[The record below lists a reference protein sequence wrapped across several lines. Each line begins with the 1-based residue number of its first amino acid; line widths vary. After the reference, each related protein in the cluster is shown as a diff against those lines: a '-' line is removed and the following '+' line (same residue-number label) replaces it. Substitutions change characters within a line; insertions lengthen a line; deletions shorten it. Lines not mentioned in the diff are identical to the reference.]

1 MTVLVRYLP
10 GRLDERIPVPVQ
22 RKIVFHGREGGN
34 RGKLVFET
42 TDGKRQE
49 VSLDDCSPLMSKQKK
64 ITMWLK
70 MAGLIVLL
78 IAFFAGGYGIALEAF
93 SQGVA
98 GLSVITVLQLIVSG
112 GLVVYV
118 SLSFKAAVER
128 CLYGGLSFDRGDI
141 YFQSDDER
149 AIFADILKKEERR

>member
-1 MTVLVRYLP
+1 MLVRYLP

-22 RKIVFHGREGGN
+22 KKIVFHGREGGN

-42 TDGKRQE
+42 ADGKRQE
-49 VSLDDCSPLMSKQKK
+49 ISLGHCTPLMSKQKRT
-64 ITMWLK
+64 TMWLK

-78 IAFFAGGYGIALEAF
+78 IAFCAGGYGIALEAF
-93 SQGVA
+93 SQGLA
-98 GLSVITVLQLIVSG
+98 GLNVITVFQLIISS

-118 SLSFKAAVER
+118 SLSFKAVVER
-128 CLYGGLSFDRGDI
+128 CLYGGLSFDGGDI

-149 AIFADILKKEERR
+149 AMFADILKKEERR